1 MRVLGGKQ
9 QVLKKVLLWTN
20 LFIGIQGGISG
31 ILIGFSAAYGMI
43 IPEPTFPNINSW
55 VILGVSLL
63 AIVILIERY
72 LTRFVNTLDYSYR

>member
-43 IPEPTFPNINSW
+43 IPEPTFPSINSW